1 MYTAHDKTLQK
12 TSDKDYRSLLTTL
25 GVEEHLLQEINDV
38 ELALLYQRL
47 HLAMHW
53 KLLRYEPL
61 QCKDRWQIE
70 ALSGQGEYYKNILFY
85 DNLRDN
91 WESTPL
97 HYAVWHGSKEVFEWI
112 DSQPSEFIEFLLGL
126 KDKKDRSL
134 FHYAAWSGTKEAY
147 DWINSHPK
155 EVLELRDKDN
165 RTPIHFAAWSGTME
179 AFGWINIISS
189 IEDLTSLVDY
199 ANGTPFHY
207 AAMSI
212 AGLEW
217 IKAEHQD
224 IFAFYNPVSRT
235 LFHWGA
241 NSGNIVILDWI
252 YTHYKF
258 SLDCKLIDKVT
269 PLHYG
274 AINGGADVL
283 DWIDSHFNE
292 AFNTD
297 LSLIHC
303 AAQSDAGLDWINVHY
318 NGTLKLKDESGRTCI
333 HHAAWFGKKG
343 SIDRI
348 IALQED
354 ALAFQDYYGRTPVHY
369 AGIKG
374 DHQKLNRALTLI
386 STPNSL
392 TLCRILF
399 SEFLPNLVE
408 ALKSNYTLT
417 HVNFNGLN
425 LKYSEYN
432 KNQASS
438 ILVLK
443 ALERN
448 KGIKR
453 DKVRFIAF
461 MQGVFQS
468 NNTMSLLNFG
478 DLELCNSILRHILP
492 AEIETA
498 SILKEIKAKTN
509 KSSRAITIINQEIE
523 RLEVSNKENKTIL
536 GFSMNAEYQTSGSK
550 IACLHDLKN
559 KIEANPADLT
569 TQVTTWETQNQAII
583 TDQQMNKF
591 SFFGKGLNH
600 TQKAVQKIKHVVGAE
615 PIKELPQDDLME
627 EDVFVLLY

>member
-1 MYTAHDKTLQK
+1 MYTAHDKRLQK

-38 ELALLYQRL
+38 ELERLYQRL

-53 KLLRYEPL
+53 SLLRHEPL
-61 QCKDRWQIE
+61 QCKERWQIE

-112 DSQPSEFIEFLLGL
+112 DRQPTEFLEFLLGL
-126 KDKKDRSL
+126 EDKEGRTL

-147 DWINSHPK
+147 AWIDNHPK
-155 EVLELRDKDN
+155 EVFELRDKAN
-165 RTPIHFAAWSGTME
+165 RTPIHFAAWSGTKE
-179 AFGWINIISS
+179 AFGWINTLSS
-189 IEDLTSLVDY
+189 IKYLTSLLDCG
-199 ANGTPFHY
+199 NGTPFHY

-212 AGLEW
+212 EGLEW
-217 IKAEHQD
+217 IKTYHQD

-241 NSGNIVILDWI
+241 NSGNIEILDWI
-252 YTHYKF
+252 YSHYKF
-258 SLDCKLIDKVT
+258 SLDCKLIDNVT

-274 AINGGADVL
+274 AANGSIEVL

-297 LSLIHC
+297 LSLIHF
-303 AAQSDAGLDWINVHY
+303 AAQSDAGLDWINAHY
-318 NGTLKLKDESGRTCI
+318 NGTLKLKDEDGGTCL
-333 HHAAWFGKKG
+333 HHAAWSGKKT
-343 SIDRI
+343 SIDGI
-348 IALQED
+348 VVYQKD
-354 ALAFQDYYGRTPVHY
+354 ALALQDNYGRTPVHY
-369 AGIKG
+369 VGMKGIPEA
-374 DHQKLNRALTLI
+374 LNHALMLTP
-386 STPNSL
+386 TPNSL
-392 TLCRILF
+392 TLG
-399 SEFLPNLVE
+399 SFLTDTFLVTLAV

-417 HVNFNGLN
+417 RVDFPSYLNQRDLN
-425 LKYSEYN
+425 L
-432 KNQASS
+432 QLR
-438 ILVLK
+438 ILDSLK
-443 ALERN
+443 RN
-448 KGIKR
+448 EEIKR
-453 DKVRFIAF
+453 DTVRFMTF
-461 MQGVFQS
+461 MQGVLQT

-478 DLELCNSILRHILP
+478 DLELCNSILRHLLP
-492 AEIETA
+492 PEIETA

-509 KSSRAITIINQEIE
+509 KSSRALTIINQEIE

-569 TQVTTWETQNQAII
+569 TQVTTWETQNQTIL
-583 TDQQMNKF
+583 TGQQMNEF
-591 SFFGKGLNH
+591 SFFGKGLNN
-600 TQKAVQKIKHVVGAE
+600 TQKAVQNIKHVVGAE
-615 PIKELPQDDLME
+615 PIKEPPQDDLME

>member
-1 MYTAHDKTLQK
+1 MYTAHDKKLQK

-38 ELALLYQRL
+38 ELERLYQRL

-53 KLLRYEPL
+53 RHLRYEPL
-61 QCKDRWQIE
+61 QCKARWQIE
-70 ALSGQGEYYKNILFY
+70 VLSGQGEYYKNILFY

-112 DSQPSEFIEFLLGL
+112 DTQPSEFIKFLLGL
-126 KDKKDRSL
+126 KDKKDRTL

-179 AFGWINIISS
+179 AFGWINTISS
-189 IEDLTSLVDY
+189 IEDLTSIVDY

-207 AAMSI
+207 AAKSI
-212 AGLEW
+212 TGLEW

-224 IFAFYNPVSRT
+224 IFAFYNHVSRT

-241 NSGNIVILDWI
+241 STGKIEIFDWI
-252 YTHYKF
+252 YSHYKF
-258 SLDCKLIDKVT
+258 SLNCKLIDDVT

-283 DWIDSHFNE
+283 DWIDFHFDK
-292 AFNTD
+292 AFGTD
-297 LSLIHC
+297 LLLLHS
-303 AAQSDAGLDWINVHY
+303 AAQSDAGLDWINVNY
-318 NGTLKLKDESGRTCI
+318 KEALKLKDKTGRTCL
-333 HHAAWFGKKG
+333 HYAAWFGKKE

-348 IALQED
+348 IALQKD
-354 ALAFQDYYGRTPVHY
+354 ALALQDDFGRTPVHY
-369 AGIKG
+369 AGIIG
-374 DHQKLNRALTLI
+374 VHQKLNHALTLT

-392 TLCRILF
+392 TLCPILF
-399 SEFLPNLVE
+399 SKFLPNLVE
-408 ALKSNYTLT
+408 TLKSNYTLT
-417 HVNFNGLN
+417 HVNFNGLYLEN
-425 LKYSEYN
+425 SEYDED
-432 KNQASS
+432 QASS

-453 DKVRFIAF
+453 DKVKFIAF

-498 SILKEIKAKTN
+498 SIFKEIKAKTN
-509 KSSRAITIINQEIE
+509 KSSRALTIINQEIE
-523 RLEVSNKENKTIL
+523 RLEVSNKVHKTIL

-569 TQVTTWETQNQAII
+569 THVTTWETQNQAII
-583 TDQQMNKF
+583 TNQLMNEF
-591 SFFGKGLNH
+591 SFFGKGLNN
-600 TQKAVQKIKHVVGAE
+600 TQKAVQNIKQVVGAE
-615 PIKELPQDDLME
+615 LIKEPPQDDLME
-627 EDVFVLLY
+627 DDVFVLLY